1 MQRATTPHKAISA
14 VRPTAK
20 PEKMDIHRSLETAAI
35 RAEDGNQHAGR
46 TLTTNYQDPPNQSVI
61 TNPTSPCQ
69 IVDTTAFSHHLDMPP
84 ASDQA
89 PSSDFNLAEY
99 LSQLPIQQPR
109 STAASAQ
116 FMQLSL
122 CINTYLLPPI
132 TTAIVQTAQSYLTNE
147 PSSLSIR
154 GRGMEERIGRG

>member
-20 PEKMDIHRSLETAAI
+20 PEKMDIHRSLGTAAI

-69 IVDTTAFSHHLDMPP
+69 IVDTTAFSHHLDLPP
-84 ASDQA
+84 ARDQA
-89 PSSDFNLAEY
+89 SSDFNLAEY

-122 CINTYLLPPI
+122 CINTYLLPTT
-132 TTAIVQTAQSYLTNE
+132 TTAIVQTAQLY
-147 PSSLSIR
+147 
-154 GRGMEERIGRG
+154 

>member
-35 RAEDGNQHAGR
+35 RAEDGNQHADR
-46 TLTTNYQDPPNQSVI
+46 TLTTNYQDPPNQSVA
-61 TNPTSPCQ
+61 TNLTSPCQ
-69 IVDTTAFSHHLDMPP
+69 IVDTTAFSHHLDLPP
-84 ASDQA
+84 ARDQA
-89 PSSDFNLAEY
+89 SSDFNLAEY

-122 CINTYLLPPI
+122 CINTYLLPTT
-132 TTAIVQTAQSYLTNE
+132 TTAIVQTAQLY
-147 PSSLSIR
+147 
-154 GRGMEERIGRG
+154 